1 MSYLIAAY
9 LSVWV
14 ILALMIG
21 TLMQRNSRL
30 TKQLKE
36 MESRIAELEQDSG
49 AQKEPIAK

>member
-1 MSYLIAAY
+1 MNYLIAAY

-14 ILALMIG
+14 ILAWMIG

-36 MESRIAELEQDSG
+36 MEARIAELEQASG
-49 AQKEPIAK
+49 TQETSAK